1 MIVLVATTGL
11 PSASREGHLAAETA
25 KLELISISVEIE
37 DYEETMPT
45 NPNHGTVRGSER
57 TSLPGAH
64 AVGPVPPDERFE
76 VTVRVRRKTALQS
89 LAADGFHADRLP
101 AKRRYLTREQYAAG
115 HGADPDDLAKIVAF
129 AGAHGLV
136 VVETSAA
143 RRSVFLSGTAADFAK
158 AFGTTIEQYEHD
170 GGTYRGR
177 TGALAVPADL
187 VDVVEGVFGIDN
199 RPVAKPHFQRRKTAP
214 GVQPHAA
221 GGSFTPPELAKLY
234 NFPTGLDGSGQCIA
248 IIELGGGYR
257 TADIKTYF
265 QKLGLPVPNVKP
277 VRVDGG
283 QNLPTTS
290 DSADGE
296 VMLDIEVAAAVAP
309 KALIAVYF
317 TPNTDKGFLDA
328 VTMAIHDTINK
339 PSVISISWGNPE
351 KNWTAQAMTSF
362 DQALQTAAALGVTV
376 CCAAGDNGSGDGA
389 ADGAAHV
396 DFPASSPFALG
407 CGGTKLVGSGTS
419 ITNETVWNENSSS
432 ATGGG
437 VSDFF
442 PVPAYQTA
450 TGIPASANPGS
461 HQGRGVPDIAG
472 DADPATGY
480 FVRVDGQEFVIGGT
494 SAVAPLWAGLIAL
507 MNQKLGQPVG
517 FLNPLLYG
525 SLAGSGSFRDITSG
539 GNGAYSAGAG
549 WDACTG
555 WGTPIGAKLL
565 SALGG

>member
-1 MIVLVATTGL
+1 M
-11 PSASREGHLAAETA
+11 AA
-25 KLELISISVEIE
+25 
-37 DYEETMPT
+37 
-45 NPNHGTVRGSER
+45 NPNLATVRGSER
-57 TSLPGAH
+57 ISLPGAR
-64 AVGPVPPDERFE
+64 AVGPVPKDERFE

-89 LAADGFHADRLP
+89 LAADGFHADQLP
-101 AKRRYLTREQYAAG
+101 GQRRYLTRERYAAG
-115 HGADPDDLAKIVAF
+115 YGADPADLAKVVAF
-129 AGAHGLV
+129 AQAHGLV

-143 RRSVFLSGTAADFAK
+143 RRSVFLSGTAADFAA

-177 TGALAVPADL
+177 TGPLAVPADL
-187 VDVVEGVFGIDN
+187 ADVVEGVFGIDD

-214 GVQPHAA
+214 GIQSHAA

-234 NFPTGLDGSGQCIA
+234 NFPTGPDGSGQCIA

-257 TADIKTYF
+257 TADIEAYF
-265 QKLGLPVPNVKP
+265 QELGLPVPHVKT

-317 TPNTDKGFLDA
+317 APNTDKGFLDA
-328 VTMAIHDTINK
+328 VTMAVHDTTNK
-339 PSVISISWGNPE
+339 PSVISISWGAAE

-376 CCAAGDNGSGDGA
+376 CCASGDNGSGDGE
-389 ADGAAHV
+389 ADSKAHV

-407 CGGTKLVGSGTS
+407 CCGTKLTGSGATIS
-419 ITNETVWNENSSS
+419 NESVWNENPASS
-432 ATGGG
+432 ASGGG

-461 HQGRGVPDIAG
+461 HQGRGVPDVAG

-480 FVRVDGQEFVIGGT
+480 VVRVDGQESVIGGT

-507 MNQKLGQPVG
+507 MNQKLGHPVG

-525 SLAGSGSFRDITSG
+525 SLVGTGSFRDITSG
-539 GNGAYSAGAG
+539 NNGDYSSKPG

-565 SALGG
+565 HALGG